1 MLERPSDKGGFSY
14 LKKNQKPVLNKN
26 FEFKRAYR
34 HGKSI
39 VCPAVVVYALPQRLH
54 CVRFGITASKKLGC
68 AVNRNR
74 ARRVVKAAFAP
85 LKSNIVGS
93 YDIVLVC
100 RTQALTAKS
109 DAVGRQ
115 LKAALETAG
124 IIKQ

>member
-1 MLERPSDKGGFSY
+1 M
-14 LKKNQKPVLNKN
+14 KKNQKPVLNKN

-34 HGKSI
+34 RGKSI

-54 CVRFGITASKKLGC
+54 CVRVGITASKKLGC
-68 AVNRNR
+68 AVDRNR
-74 ARRVVKAAFAP
+74 ARRVIKAAFAP

-100 RTQALTAKS
+100 RSQAVAVKS
-109 DAVGRQ
+109 DVVGRQ
-115 LKAALETAG
+115 LKAALESAG